1 MTALDFPTS
10 PSNGDTYQNY
20 VYDSTAGVWKRF
32 TAGLDLNDITDVT
45 LTSPT
50 DGQALVYDN
59 ATSNWVN
66 GEGSTVPVL
75 ISETAPVSPEV
86 GELWL
91 NSTEAKMYVYY
102 NDGTSAQWVA
112 AVGGTVPSQGKIL
125 QVVSTTKDDIYD
137 ISLAGGAVAPTNI
150 TGLEATITPSFT
162 SSKILVFVNIMF
174 SVDASSGKSFVLY
187 RDATPVGIG
196 NATGANS
203 RTRTTG
209 SSTLRATSDASNL
222 SANYLDTPA
231 TTSAITYGAR
241 IHNTNNSST
250 GQVAVNRTWRDDN
263 ANYEP
268 RGISTITVMEVAG

>member
-66 GEGSTVPVL
+66 GEGSSVPVAV
-75 ISETAPVSPEV
+75 SETAPVSPEV

-102 NDGTSAQWVA
+102 DDGSSAQWVA
-112 AVGGTVPSQGKIL
+112 AVGGTVPQQGKIL
-125 QVVSTTKDDIYD
+125 QVVSTTKTDVFSTTSTSFTD
-137 ISLAGGAVAPTNI
+137 V
-150 TGLEATITPSFT
+150 TGLSVTITPTSA
-162 SSKILVFVNIMF
+162 SSKILVTANVT
-174 SVDASSGKSFVLY
+174 SGGGNTDSRVFMTLL
-187 RDATPVGIG
+187 RDSTPIG
-196 NATGANS
+196 NSDTKDYAFLGIPSRSDSEFYMPTGFGNF
-203 RTRTTG
+203 G
-209 SSTLRATSDASNL
+209 I
-222 SANYLDTPA
+222 LDTPA
-231 TTSAITYGAR
+231 TTSATTYK
-241 IHNTNNSST
+241 IQVKTNT
-250 GQVAVNRTWRDDN
+250 
-263 ANYEP
+263 
-268 RGISTITVMEVAG
+268 STIYVGRSADNDLYRAVCYITAMEVAG

>member
-66 GEGSTVPVL
+66 GEGSSVPVAV
-75 ISETAPVSPEV
+75 SETAPVSPEV

-102 NDGTSAQWVA
+102 DDGTSAQWVA

-125 QVVSTTKDDIYD
+125 QVVSTSKTDIFSTTSTSFTD
-137 ISLAGGAVAPTNI
+137 V
-150 TGLEATITPSFT
+150 TGLSATITPSSA
-162 SSKILVFVNIMF
+162 SSKIFVIFQGYWGASQGAAAIATLVRDSTVINAASGRDYFTYANI
-174 SVDASSGKSFVLY
+174 GEN
-187 RDATPVGIG
+187 T
-196 NATGANS
+196 
-203 RTRTTG
+203 
-209 SSTLRATSDASNL
+209 TLREFPHPLHVS
-222 SANYLDTPA
+222 YLDSPA
-231 TTSAITYGAR
+231 TTSAVTYKIQVRITAGTLY
-241 IHNTNNSST
+241 
-250 GQVAVNRTWRDDN
+250 VNRGAVATTY
-263 ANYEP
+263 ATS
-268 RGISTITVMEVAG
+268 STITVMEVAG